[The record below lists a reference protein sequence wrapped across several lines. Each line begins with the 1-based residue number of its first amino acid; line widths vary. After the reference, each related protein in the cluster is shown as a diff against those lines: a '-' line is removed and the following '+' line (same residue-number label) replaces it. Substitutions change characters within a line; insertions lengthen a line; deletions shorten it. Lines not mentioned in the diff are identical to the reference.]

1 MVSGRKLG
9 EDSSSKNDWR
19 AQVCRGAFFIPRVRA
34 LPGRG
39 PKSSKKAPPKR
50 GTSSLQNEENVLPGL
65 GVVPIVNVFSD
76 LILSEAVALLNFALK
91 LVSLTIDRGKVVVSE
106 VSPLLLDLALYL
118 LPVALD
124 AISVHV

>member
-1 MVSGRKLG
+1 MTHKLRVNEVRK
-9 EDSSSKNDWR
+9 
-19 AQVCRGAFFIPRVRA
+19 AQ
-34 LPGRG
+34 
-39 PKSSKKAPPKR
+39 KKAPPKR
-50 GTSSLQNEENVLPGL
+50 GTRSLQNEENVLPGL

-118 LPVALD
+118 LPVTLD
-124 AISVHV
+124 AIPVHV